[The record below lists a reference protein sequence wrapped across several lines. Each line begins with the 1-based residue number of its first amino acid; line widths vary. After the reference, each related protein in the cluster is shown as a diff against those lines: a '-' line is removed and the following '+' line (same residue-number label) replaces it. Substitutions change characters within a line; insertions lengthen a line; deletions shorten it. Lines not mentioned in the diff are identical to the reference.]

1 MKKIVSLFIFLL
13 LLVGCSLSNSPT
25 SKVEELLNK
34 YQTLDSDIK
43 SGIDDVLKEENLN
56 DSQKERYRKVIE
68 KQYRNL
74 AYEIK
79 DERIDGDTA
88 TITVEIEVIDYKKL
102 NSLASGLWSRNLP
115 IEADRGNIYTVDGEA
130 IASNLTTTSL
140 VFIPNQIKNKDLV
153 AEKISEILDVPK
165 SKIEEH
171 LYKKSMMEKVHP
183 EGRRLSYEIAD
194 KIENLHFDGVYLL
207 KESKRYYPHNEMLS
221 HVLGYVGIDNQG
233 LSGLELEYDDIL
245 TGEYGSIQYFSDAK
259 GNNLERN
266 SVYVEPEDGLDIY
279 LTVDYGIQ
287 SSIERELDNVVL
299 RYNPDGAWAIA
310 MDPNTGEILGMSSR
324 PNFNPNSYKDYDT
337 ETINRNMAIW
347 ASYEPG
353 STFKILTLSAAVNEG
368 KVDLLKDTFYD
379 GGSVNVDGAR
389 IKCWKHG
396 GHGSQTF
403 LEVVQNSCNP
413 GFVELGN
420 RLGKET
426 LFDYI
431 NKFGYGKKTGID
443 LNGEATGIL
452 FSLDKVGPVELATTA
467 FGQGVSVTA
476 LQQVVAVSAAINGG
490 TLYKP
495 YIVKRVAYHE
505 NGQIIKEVKPT
516 IVRDNIVTKDTSEKV
531 RMTLESVVSLGTGR
545 NAYIDGYRV
554 GGKTGTAQKVNN
566 GIYMQGNYIVSFIGF
581 LPAND
586 PKIVVYL
593 AIDNPKGVTQY
604 GGTVSAPIVKNIME
618 DAITSLNIEKQDGGT
633 EKKYQW
639 YDKKYYNVPNV
650 VGKSKKEA
658 TSMLKS
664 FSVEYSGSGD
674 VVVSQSPDS
683 DSRIAEGEKVRL
695 YLG

>member
-1 MKKIVSLFIFLL
+1 MFNKGIHRRIKIVLLIVVLIFI
-13 LLVGCSLSNSPT
+13 VIIA
-25 SKVEELLNK
+25 KVF
-34 YQTLDSDIK
+34 Y
-43 SGIDDVLKEENLN
+43 
-56 DSQKERYRKVIE
+56 
-68 KQYRNL
+68 
-74 AYEIK
+74 
-79 DERIDGDTA
+79 
-88 TITVEIEVIDYKKL
+88 IEVIDYKKL

-115 IEADRGNIYTVDGEA
+115 IEADRGNIYTVDGEV
-130 IASNLTTTSL
+130 IAGNLTTTSL

-171 LYKKSMMEKVHP
+171 LYKKSMMERVHP

-279 LTVDYGIQ
+279 LTVNYDIQ
-287 SSIERELDNVVL
+287 SSIERELDNIVL
-299 RYNPDGAWAIA
+299 KYNPEGAWAIA

-379 GGSVNVDGAR
+379 GGSVNVGGAR

-431 NKFGYGKKTGID
+431 NKFGYGRKTGID

-505 NGQIIKEVKPT
+505 NGQIIKDVKPT

-639 YDKKYYNVPNV
+639 YDKKYYTVPNV

-664 FSVEYSGSGD
+664 FSVEYSGSGY
-674 VVVSQSPDS
+674 VVINQSPSS

>member
-1 MKKIVSLFIFLL
+1 MFNKGIHKRIKIVLLIVLFIFDIIIA
-13 LLVGCSLSNSPT
+13 
-25 SKVEELLNK
+25 KVF
-34 YQTLDSDIK
+34 Y
-43 SGIDDVLKEENLN
+43 
-56 DSQKERYRKVIE
+56 
-68 KQYRNL
+68 
-74 AYEIK
+74 
-79 DERIDGDTA
+79 
-88 TITVEIEVIDYKKL
+88 IEVIDYKKL

-171 LYKKSMMEKVHP
+171 LYKKSMMERVHP

-368 KVDLLKDTFYD
+368 KVDLIKDTFYD
-379 GGSVNVDGAR
+379 GGSVNVGGAR

-633 EKKYQW
+633 EKRYQW
-639 YDKKYYNVPNV
+639 YDKKYYTVPNV

-674 VVVSQSPDS
+674 VVVNQSPDS